1 MHLGGEC
8 VGSVLM
14 GIAAVDLIWPHF
26 LGGCSIRRDTEKWM
40 KEAGSWSQFALKA
53 PEDEFWYHMLPH
65 VMGVATK

>member
-1 MHLGGEC
+1 VHLGGEC

>member
-1 MHLGGEC
+1 MHPGRES
-8 VGSVLM
+8 VGWVLM